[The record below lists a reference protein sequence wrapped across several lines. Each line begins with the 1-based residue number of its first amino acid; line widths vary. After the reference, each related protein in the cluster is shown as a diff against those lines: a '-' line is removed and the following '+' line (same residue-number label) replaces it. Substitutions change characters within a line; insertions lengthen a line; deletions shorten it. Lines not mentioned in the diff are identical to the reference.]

1 MPFSRKVQEPSL
13 GQNRCKMWGLREI
26 QSDME
31 RETGIEPATNGLGSR
46 YSTIELLPPKV
57 NFDGSRNCNLF
68 ADFDLISRTD
78 SPYKNFVFDDWPAAR
93 QSSKYSFQYTSW
105 RHLWCVPRGGKRSKE
120 CAAATFVYAACGLLL
135 HRVAVSV
142 FFASST
148 SALHISKPG
157 GEHLCDG
164 FLLAQFFYFF

>member
-26 QSDME
+26 QLGLE

-57 NFDGSRNCNLF
+57 NFDGSRKCILF

-93 QSSKYSFQYTSW
+93 QSSKYSFQHTSW
-105 RHLWCVPRGGKRSKE
+105 RHLWCVPEGSKKVEKMRGLQHLYTPS
-120 CAAATFVYAACGLLL
+120 
-135 HRVAVSV
+135 
-142 FFASST
+142 ASFCCT
-148 SALHISKPG
+148 
-157 GEHLCDG
+157 E
-164 FLLAQFFYFF
+164 